1 MVIFGVCHIDGVCCV
16 NIHDATARTIVTAP
30 SSHVMKTKIV
40 GYWAATGLLAFA
52 MLAGGT
58 ADLLHLPVIDAGM
71 KHLGYP
77 LYFTSIVGAWKV
89 AGALVLLA
97 PKLTRL
103 KEWAYAGAFFN
114 MSGAVISH
122 IASGDA
128 FFQFLAPLIFAIC
141 ALISWSLR
149 PQSRVL
155 GTISPLQKAF

>member
-1 MVIFGVCHIDGVCCV
+1 MFLGVCHTDGVCSV
-16 NIHDATARTIVTAP
+16 NITDAARSRDVTAP
-30 SSHVMKTKIV
+30 SSHIMKTKIV

-58 ADLLHLPVIDAGM
+58 ADLLHLRVIDAGM
-71 KHLGYP
+71 THLGYP

-122 IASGDA
+122 IALGDG
-128 FFQFLAPLIFAIC
+128 FFQFLAPLIFAVC
-141 ALISWSLR
+141 ALISWALR

-155 GTISPLQKAF
+155 GTLSPLQKAF